1 MNCSVGVHAEAHLMI
16 GFILAGFGEIAG
28 RQSWLLLRQFLE
40 EALISSLRIVDRG
53 HRGPR
58 CSIAFSFAHGL
69 SSGWRPFPSDPALPH
84 ITSFM

>member
-1 MNCSVGVHAEAHLMI
+1 MGVHSEAHLAI
-16 GFILAGFGEIAG
+16 GFILAGIGEVAG
-28 RQSWLLLRQFLE
+28 RKSWMLLRQLE

-58 CSIAFSFAHGL
+58 CSIAFSLARGL
-69 SSGWRPFPSDPALPH
+69 SSGCRPFPSDPDLPH